1 MESTSNKK
9 KPEWKTRSNLAAKGF
24 FYNDNISTKAL
35 PDHVKALR
43 DSILNFKDHGSG
55 KEFDNSDRRIRDRAK
70 NCVTGDVSEPNWKI
84 FFVGSFLTPLVER
97 TSASHGSRKVDPCN
111 NGNNNIVGIKA
122 VLEVPEESTSS
133 SVESFSYSGLEEL
146 YQYGLRPSPFNAFK
160 KRATE
165 KELRCFPWLIIEMKK
180 KHTQRGRINKSKE
193 EASCQAANGSGCA
206 VRLNQIAAKFAV
218 ELPGQGQIP
227 PIPAVTTAGPEVKV
241 WITYFA
247 RNFMAQRKFTT
258 HVSHTARGQYLD
270 PIDQGYM
277 MQCIWTGDI
286 TDLEDV
292 KKFRLILDNTYN
304 WATQVLKPMM
314 NTYIRQWNFV
324 YSEAVRS
331 FATAAMER
339 ERQRKE
345 LSRKTLRFV
354 LAALGD
360 EADLD
365 TDDDLRRAAKLR
377 LVNLCDAF
385 VQDTDQ
391 IIAEELEKLYLKNAD
406 SEDNEYSEE
415 SEESDDEDEESDD
428 EDEESDDED
437 EESDDEDEE
446 SDDEDEESDDED
458 EESDDEDEES
468 DDEDEES
475 DDEDEESD
483 DEDEES
489 DDEDEESDD
498 EDEESDDEDEES
510 DDEDEESDDEDEE
523 SDDEDEESDDEDEES
538 DDEDE
543 ESDDEDEESDDE
555 DEESDDE
562 DEESDDEDEESDD
575 EDEESDDEDEESD
588 DEDEESDDEDDDEED
603 LV

>member
-1 MESTSNKK
+1 MASTSNKK
-9 KPEWKTRSNLAAKGF
+9 NPDWKTRSNLAAKSF
-24 FYNDNISTKAL
+24 FYDDNISTKAL

-70 NCVTGDVSEPNWKI
+70 NCVKGDVSEPNWKI
-84 FFVGSFLTPLVER
+84 FFDGSFFTPLVER

-111 NGNNNIVGIKA
+111 NGNNNIVGDTEALWVTFDTKSDKLGDSMPDDFRNASQPKPDYAFYFPMYQLTTRTNTSRLTPRYVSEVNAAPVNRIKT

-133 SVESFSYSGLEEL
+133 SVESFSYSALKEL
-146 YQYGLRPSPFNAFK
+146 YQYGLRPSLFNAFK
-160 KRATE
+160 RGVTE

-218 ELPGQGQIP
+218 ELPGQGQIL

-247 RNFMAQRKFTT
+247 TNFMAQRNFLAD
-258 HVSHTARGQYLD
+258 VSHTTRGQYLD
-270 PIDQGYM
+270 HIDQGYI
-277 MQCIWTGDI
+277 MQCIWTGDM

-292 KKFRLILDNTYN
+292 RKFRLILDNTYN

-324 YSEAVRS
+324 YSEVGRN

-365 TDDDLRRAAKLR
+365 ADDDLRRAAKLR

-385 VQDTDQ
+385 VQETDQ
-391 IIAEELEKLYLKNAD
+391 IIAEELEKLHLKNAD

-415 SEESDDEDEESDD
+415 SGESEDEDEESED
-428 EDEESDDED
+428 EDG
-437 EESDDEDEE
+437 
-446 SDDEDEESDDED
+446 
-458 EESDDEDEES
+458 
-468 DDEDEES
+468 
-475 DDEDEESD
+475 
-483 DEDEES
+483 
-489 DDEDEESDD
+489 
-498 EDEESDDEDEES
+498 
-510 DDEDEESDDEDEE
+510 
-523 SDDEDEESDDEDEES
+523 
-538 DDEDE
+538 
-543 ESDDEDEESDDE
+543 
-555 DEESDDE
+555 
-562 DEESDDEDEESDD
+562 
-575 EDEESDDEDEESD
+575 
-588 DEDEESDDEDDDEED
+588 DEED
-603 LV
+603 LI